1 MISLVRMEAHKSVVS
16 GEVREQNRSGSVSKV
31 EMMTPMALIYMMLFP
46 SISTFETPPPVVMP
60 RTACSTPG
68 RMSPPPRVNS
78 RGHADVSNRP
88 VGEATG
94 IVDFDYISCLCLC
107 HEVLLL
113 GQQYR

>member
-46 SISTFETPPPVVMP
+46 SISTFETPP
-60 RTACSTPG
+60 
-68 RMSPPPRVNS
+68 
-78 RGHADVSNRP
+78 
-88 VGEATG
+88 
-94 IVDFDYISCLCLC
+94 
-107 HEVLLL
+107 